1 MASQIFI
8 LLLITLISFPIIS
21 YGYYANEDNLD
32 AQTLS
37 LTKDESLVER
47 ESEHHIIG
55 HDKEDGHIP
64 FEIKKRNNRRP
75 PRPVKRRPPTSPRPN
90 RRRPPPPPRTEPPP
104 SDDYNECQ

>member
-21 YGYYANEDNLD
+21 YGYYANENNLD

-47 ESEHHIIG
+47 ESELHIIG
-55 HDKEDGHIP
+55 HDKEDGPIP
-64 FEIKKRNNRRP
+64 FEIKRRNNRRP
-75 PRPVKRRPPTSPRPN
+75 HRPGKRRPPRPN
-90 RRRPPPPPRTEPPP
+90 RRRPPPPP
-104 SDDYNECQ
+104 SDDGDD